1 MLSDG
6 YFADNCINDND
17 KWAEIVPASESNEYF
32 DQMTCIIMV
41 NNLLTFSK
49 STCLENL
56 VFIEWK
62 FEFCWMF
69 YNWNWNEEKL
79 QKTLNISGLCK
90 NTQNLYLEC
99 SSLIKNS

>member
-41 NNLLTFSK
+41 NNLFTS
-49 STCLENL
+49 
-56 VFIEWK
+56 V
-62 FEFCWMF
+62 
-69 YNWNWNEEKL
+69 
-79 QKTLNISGLCK
+79 NI
-90 NTQNLYLEC
+90 Q
-99 SSLIKNS
+99 